1 MLKCVAHTQ
10 TQTHTC
16 AKIKRN
22 PVEQIVLRHLQN
34 YAMQSTSTACSPLLS
49 CTPLHSPRRSYTPH
63 HFALSP
69 SAHCAAHV
77 TFASQQQQQQQ
88 IHFNSHL
95 NIFQSQ
101 RFFTRRSRRQQRQH
115 RQLTNKNKLNTTTIT
130 TTCKAYEM
138 QQLNVSDH
146 ATTFYLCT
154 KQICCCCSSSKKT
167 EIIL

>member
-49 CTPLHSPRRSYTPH
+49 YTPLHCPRRSYTPH

-69 SAHCAAHV
+69 SAQCAAHV
-77 TFASQQQQQQQ
+77 TFASQQQQPTT
-88 IHFNSHL
+88 NS
-95 NIFQSQ
+95 FQFS
-101 RFFTRRSRRQQRQH
+101 FKYFTISALFHASKSASAAAAQTADKQEQAKYNNNNNNMQSIRNATAECVGPRDNV
-115 RQLTNKNKLNTTTIT
+115 LFMY
-130 TTCKAYEM
+130 KAN
-138 QQLNVSDH
+138 LLLL
-146 ATTFYLCT
+146 F
-154 KQICCCCSSSKKT
+154 KQ
-167 EIIL
+167 